1 MVGVKNKG
9 GARPKKE
16 PKVEVTSAAVPNVQ
30 VPTKKRVTKKVD
42 AAVAASAAAP
52 STVQSSPLQVVTV
65 GGVKGSGP
73 LVLGTRKEA
82 LMIDPSEDL
91 LQLDDDSLSI
101 ANDQGM
107 LSETELDEM
116 AHVEKTEEVI
126 ASDKSDSNESVEP
139 MDVSDGEQE
148 KDFVREPSLPVEEIH
163 QVQVQQPPQ
172 IQPPQVASR
181 GNELATQLPPEIW
194 NSLQLLPELVLALD
208 QIRKDFAASN
218 QDQAQFVQKQELK
231 KLLAPLKNLDVIV
244 PKLMNVEKL
253 ATDNLH
259 ATRGCAGRIDS
270 HKEAR
275 LKESAAQLAHMKDVS
290 QTVKYLTGTI
300 KSVKDYTA
308 RKTVELDKAT
318 ARPGAN
324 KGQGSSSTSCAS
336 YAPGLEVM
344 AAHGEMR
351 DIARSY
357 HQDQQVQ
364 AKAAAAAKPSYQPN
378 KANRCIFCGLKGHP
392 FMECPHY
399 RDPLARRQ
407 VLLAQ
412 GKCWVCFDDQCDSSA
427 TNCPVTR
434 RRLCPKCSHMPHAT
448 RVHHESLCINPKSN
462 QGVVSNNNAIMTA
475 HQGFNE
481 QVAQSN
487 EQFKRKRTKKQN
499 GQSSNAAAKRSRHHS
514 QSSQRTF
521 VPPIRQI
528 SSDQPRDIEEDEN
541 TAQIVKK
548 KKKSKKTN
556 RKYNKNANDA

>member
-1 MVGVKNKG
+1 MF
-9 GARPKKE
+9 
-16 PKVEVTSAAVPNVQ
+16 Q
-30 VPTKKRVTKKVD
+30 VD

-107 LSETELDEM
+107 LSETELDAM
-116 AHVEKTEEVI
+116 VNVEKTEEVI
-126 ASDKSDSNESVEP
+126 ASESPILMNQLSQWTSPTENKVSKNTVTRSFT
-139 MDVSDGEQE
+139 DVFYLLV
-148 KDFVREPSLPVEEIH
+148 KDFVREPSLPVEEIQH
-163 QVQVQQPPQ
+163 VQVQALQVQPPLRE
-172 IQPPQVASR
+172 VSR
-181 GNELATQLPPEIW
+181 GNELATMLPPEIW
-194 NSLQLLPELVLALD
+194 NSLQLLPELVMSVD
-208 QIRKDFAASN
+208 QLRKDFAASN
-218 QDQAQFVQKQELK
+218 NQEQAQFVQKQELK
-231 KLLAPLKNLDVIV
+231 KLLAPLKNLDMIV

-275 LKESAAQLAHMKDVS
+275 LKDSAAQLAHMEDVS
-290 QTVKYLTGTI
+290 KTVKYLTGTI

-308 RKTVELDKAT
+308 RKTVELNKTMAT
-318 ARPGAN
+318 PGAN
-324 KGQGSSSTSCAS
+324 KRQGSSSTPYAS

-357 HQDQQVQ
+357 HQDQQVK
-364 AKAAAAAKPSYQPN
+364 AKAAAAANPSYQPN
-378 KANRCIFCGLKGHP
+378 KANRCIFCGLQGHP

-399 RDPLARRQ
+399 RDPLARRH

-412 GKCWVCFDDQCDSSA
+412 GKCWVCFDDKCDSSA
-427 TNCPVTR
+427 SNCPVTR

-487 EQFKRKRTKKQN
+487 EQFQRKRTKKNN
-499 GQSSNAAAKRSRHHS
+499 GQSSNAAAKRSRHSS
-514 QSSQRTF
+514 QSSQRIF
-521 VPPIRQI
+521 VPPLRQI
-528 SSDQPRDIEEDEN
+528 SSDQPMATEDNEN
-541 TAQIVKK
+541 TVQIPK
-548 KKKSKKTN
+548 KKKSKKSA
-556 RKYNKNANDA
+556 RKNNNNATKA